1 MYEIEIQPV
10 WKLCFLSFLTMLH
23 GLQDLNSPTR
33 DQTQARVWK
42 HGVPTTGPSGN
53 SLETFLEGYV
63 PVTLSSSRI
72 LQICW
77 LKKWMNKGMPS
88 WFCLLTNPQYWVFIS
103 AWLYW
108 EHRPSSIETER
119 ERLTSAT
126 LDCPFSEDILILKAS
141 RIYRSNESEEMTTS
155 SRSRPGSW
163 NFEASNSGRS
173 IIRWFNTV
181 LGK

>member
-1 MYEIEIQPV
+1 MVQMYVIEIQPV
-10 WKLCFLSFLTMLH
+10 WKLCFLSFLAMPQ

-88 WFCLLTNPQYWVFIS
+88 WFCLLTNPQYWVFVS
-103 AWLYW
+103 AWLCMRTPTFQYW
-108 EHRPSSIETER
+108 YWKGEAYLCYPRLPLQWRHPHPQSISYLQKQWEWR
-119 ERLTSAT
+119 N
-126 LDCPFSEDILILKAS
+126 DNILK
-141 RIYRSNESEEMTTS
+141 
-155 SRSRPGSW
+155 
-163 NFEASNSGRS
+163 
-173 IIRWFNTV
+173 V
-181 LGK
+181 